1 MPLDGMEA
9 KGHAAPFSVV
19 VSGGKRLGSEWVTVE
34 SAGFSR
40 LNTVFSWR
48 PTIFSHI
55 SSGTIC
61 EYETHSYT
69 LRCNINPSGSSS
81 KAMQQALGGQMS
93 HVTDTQ
99 SEAVL
104 SKNCVGG

>member
-1 MPLDGMEA
+1 MPLDGIEA
-9 KGHAAPFSVV
+9 KGHAAPFSVI

-48 PTIFSHI
+48 TTIFSHI

-61 EYETHSYT
+61 DYETHT
-69 LRCNINPSGSSS
+69 VIPSAVTSTP
-81 KAMQQALGGQMS
+81 QAAHPRPCS
-93 HVTDTQ
+93 RR
-99 SEAVL
+99 
-104 SKNCVGG
+104 